1 MCLINKRNTDVYVFF
16 IHCFTYVFFDICDQL
31 RLKHVFLFSKKNTY
45 KINLIYQ
52 NIVILLHQE
61 TIYIVLFN

>member
-1 MCLINKRNTDVYVFF
+1 MCLINKRNTDVYVFLF
-16 IHCFTYVFFDICDQL
+16 IALLMFFFDICDQL

-52 NIVILLHQE
+52 NIVILLHQD

>member
-31 RLKHVFLFSKKNTY
+31 RLKHVFLFSKQNTY
-45 KINLIYQ
+45 KINFDISKYCNIIALRYYIYS
-52 NIVILLHQE
+52 II
-61 TIYIVLFN
+61 